1 MHYDNYT
8 FTITYMQEEDK
19 VLLQIFGKNLK
30 SLREKKYKSLND
42 FAFDTTLLSSA
53 TISRIEN
60 GLVDFKFSSLIKL
73 ANILEITPADLIKD
87 INYKY
92 SEY

>member
-1 MHYDNYT
+1 
-8 FTITYMQEEDK
+8 MQEEDK

-30 SLREKKYKSLND
+30 ALREKKYKSLND